1 MRPASDF
8 IYIQL
13 SNSRNVVCTYHFHT
27 SVLSFLLG
35 FTHYIIHKNLPFS
48 RKNKFCTFL
57 LIIHNMVCY
66 DKRK

>member
-48 RKNKFCTFL
+48 QC
-57 LIIHNMVCY
+57 H
-66 DKRK
+66 